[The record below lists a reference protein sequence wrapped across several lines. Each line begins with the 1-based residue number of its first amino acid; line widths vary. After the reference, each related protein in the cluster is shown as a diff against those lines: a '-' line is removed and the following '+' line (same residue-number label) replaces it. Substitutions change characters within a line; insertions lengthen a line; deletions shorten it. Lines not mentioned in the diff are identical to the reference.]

1 MTLSLLCLI
10 LKNYCLFIWFHWQ
23 LLQDTP
29 WHWVPNFW
37 TFSSNLITQDPVT
50 KVFIMLAATKSQDPK
65 FLVEADAE
73 SKLCKIPT
81 PQVLHKRHH
90 KFCKKTI
97 NYTHPNFWWKQLPRH
112 TVFDMLLLTS
122 LTQGVRKKKLTVDN
136 FEVLQWRSRPELFG
150 PDVGIDAWKDGHL
163 TPFWFTKTNVPTQ
176 PSPELKMASCSFP
189 SSTETFMRDKVS
201 EYWWTMV
208 QIPSSSWSWTNRLS
222 VCPVFEPKTGLPI
235 WRNLFH
241 FERESGSQ
249 KITFGNTGINEA
261 KHILEV
267 MSPPAD
273 EHFDNW
279 LLGFLDIA
287 QTHNRMLR
295 CIRLPRLVAVIIF
308 WYDK

>member
-1 MTLSLLCLI
+1 MLKASCAKFQLHKYSKKDTASFAKKPSTIHIPTFGENNFPVILSLTCCYWLLSHKGHKEQESKCALFWVWRI
-10 LKNYCLFIWFHWQ
+10 LK
-23 LLQDTP
+23 
-29 WHWVPNFW
+29 
-37 TFSSNLITQDPVT
+37 
-50 KVFIMLAATKSQDPK
+50 KS
-65 FLVEADAE
+65 
-73 SKLCKIPT
+73 I
-81 PQVLHKRHH
+81 
-90 KFCKKTI
+90 
-97 NYTHPNFWWKQLPRH
+97 
-112 TVFDMLLLTS
+112 
-122 LTQGVRKKKLTVDN
+122 RKKKLTVDN

-176 PSPELKMASCSFP
+176 PSTELKKASCSFP
-189 SSTETFMRDKVS
+189 PSTETFMRDKVS

-208 QIPSSSWSWTNRLS
+208 QIPSSSWGWTNRLS
-222 VCPVFEPKTGLPI
+222 VCPVFEPKTELPI

-267 MSPPAD
+267 MSPPTD
-273 EHFDNW
+273 EHFDDW

-295 CIRLPRLVAVIIF
+295 CIWLPRLVAAIIF